1 MREAH
6 AARGF
11 AVTLDA
17 APSGTSALIARAEVH
32 FLEGPLA
39 GLALRGF
46 SLWRGTSEPFVTPP
60 RLSSSVPFLR
70 LSRLAAPALGAKS
83 LEALRAAILAAHSKR

>member
-11 AVTLDA
+11 AVTLA
-17 APSGTSALIARAEVH
+17 ATPSGPSALITRAEVH
-32 FLEGPLA
+32 FLEGPLT

-46 SLWRGTSEPFVTPP
+46 SLWRGTTEPFVTPP
-60 RLSSSVPFLR
+60 RLSSSMPFLR
-70 LSRLAAPALGAKS
+70 PSRLAAPGLGAKS
-83 LEALRAAILAAHSKR
+83 LEALHAAILAAHSKR